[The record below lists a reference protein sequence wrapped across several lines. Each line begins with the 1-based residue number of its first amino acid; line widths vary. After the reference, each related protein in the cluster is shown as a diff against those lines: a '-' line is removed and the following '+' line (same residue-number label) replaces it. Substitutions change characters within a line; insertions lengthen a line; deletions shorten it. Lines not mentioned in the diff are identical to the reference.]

1 MSYNDDILYNEK
13 YLVIVPATLV
23 CYIDSLKYCFKN
35 VISFDSKKDV
45 DKLIKFINKNN
56 FGQLIFVD
64 YVYEYE
70 EVINC
75 LSNTHEIKCLFLGS
89 LGGFSDQKLYETF
102 TKVVELYN
110 TKRITSIGFVDKN
123 LYEGFKEK
131 LDCHH
136 VILDV
141 PKTKILNKKSIS
153 NAVGILSSQEKDT
166 HSFYNSLSAI
176 KLSGFAA
183 NILNCTKET
192 KNTVNLFDIK
202 YENYNDK
209 NHLLQNSDISLYVN
223 FTDSNYLLFFESM
236 DNGVP
241 CIVGNNSFLSGK
253 LKEYLSVKSD
263 DSIDEIA
270 SKIICVIKN
279 KDNILKEYN
288 QFRERYSKESINS
301 INTFLSYEIEET
313 VEDENELLL
322 SVVVPVYNT
331 EKYLFNCLKSII
343 KSLPKRVW
351 DRTEILV
358 INDGSTDSSEQ
369 IINCF
374 YKKYP
379 KLIKYIKQK
388 NHGLGNVR
396 NVALKNARGKYIAS
410 IDSDDT
416 INPNFFKSALEY
428 MEKNV
433 DVIICDWLSITNES
447 KFETAAIEWI
457 FNDINKYEG
466 ILYTTIMPSTCNKII
481 KRKLFSD
488 LKIKYIEDK
497 YEDLSTNPFIL
508 LKASTIKYINKPY
521 YEYFIR
527 SNSIMRSSAGYSM
540 IDVIKEVDKRL
551 NKYKKYV
558 NLDIEKFKFYTYSW
572 RIEEF
577 VINQLY
583 KLKGKELDQFVKH
596 MENIRKIMIDIFE
609 NKYYIK
615 MVEKLSDK
623 KFSNYI
629 VKRNTAFKKGDIKDF
644 ISSNKKRYLLTAP
657 IVYYGLNK

>member
-35 VISFDSKKDV
+35 VIAFDSKKDV
-45 DKLIKFINKNN
+45 DKLINFINKNN

-89 LGGFSDQKLYETF
+89 LGGFSDQKLYEAF

-131 LDCHH
+131 LDCHY
-136 VILDV
+136 VILDT
-141 PKTKILNKKSIS
+141 PKTKLLNKKSIS
-153 NAVGILSSQEKDT
+153 NAVGILSSQGKDT

-183 NILNCTKET
+183 NILNCSKET
-192 KNTVNLFDIK
+192 KNTANLFDIK

-209 NHLLQNSDISLYVN
+209 DHLLQNSDVSIYVN

-236 DNGVP
+236 DSGVP

-270 SKIICVIKN
+270 SKIIYLIKN

-288 QFRERYSKESINS
+288 QFRERYSKESRNS
-301 INTFLSYEIEET
+301 INTFLSYEIEEI

-322 SVVVPVYNT
+322 SVAVPVYNT

-351 DRTEILV
+351 NRTEILV
-358 INDGSTDSSEQ
+358 INDGSTDNSEQ
-369 IINCF
+369 VINRF
-374 YKKYP
+374 YNKYP

-540 IDVIKEVDKRL
+540 IDVIKEVDNRL

-583 KLKGKELDQFVKH
+583 TLKGKELDQFVKH
-596 MENIRKIMIDIFE
+596 MENIREIMIDIFE

-623 KFSNYI
+623 KFFNYI
-629 VKRNTAFKKGDIKDF
+629 TKRNAAFRKGNIKDF
-644 ISSNKKRYLLTAP
+644 IASNKKRYLLTAK